1 MDLLPPCIDSSSTGN
16 SKGRSN
22 VWEHFTKQEPYSE
35 KKAKCNYCGDLIKY
49 SGGTSGMRNHL
60 MRCKE
65 NPNREAFK
73 RQKLSSS
80 TTEVSVSPSPTVSK
94 FDQNVSRMKLVK
106 MFVESEL
113 PFRFVEN
120 KGFRDFVWSLQPRF
134 ELPSRTTLRREMWE
148 LYEEEKAKL
157 KIFLSKQCERVCLTT
172 DTWTSI
178 QNLNYMSLTVHFID
192 KDWKL
197 QKEILNFSQTAG
209 HSGELIAKHVE
220 ACLNNWELK
229 RVLSISVDNA
239 TANDVGVQ
247 YLKRRMLSWNCLVLK
262 GEYVHMRCCAH
273 ILSLIVK
280 DGLKEIKDSISKIRG
295 AVKYVK
301 SSPARF
307 ARFKACVEQEGISY
321 QGIVCL
327 DVETWW
333 NSTYLMLEA
342 SLKYKDAFVLL
353 DMQDKK
359 FGIEM
364 AKSNGGV
371 PLEEDWE
378 YARSILPFLKIF
390 YDSTLRISGSSYVTS
405 HMYMNEVFGI
415 GKRIRQY
422 SESGDVSIKLMA
434 MRMKGKYEK
443 YWGNPN
449 GINILLLIA
458 VVLDPRSKLDF
469 VNYFI
474 DYLFESSMA
483 NELKAKLFS
492 SLKTLYE
499 QYQGIEEGSQ
509 SSQQESQLDDDDDD
523 PHGMCFYLRATGRR
537 FDYISEL
544 DKYLREDPEPY
555 MSVEFDIL
563 HWWKVNST
571 RFPILANMAREVLA
585 IPISTVA
592 SECAFSTGGRVVSP
606 YRSCLM
612 PKIVEVLV
620 CTQDWLKGTSF
631 SILFDEDP
639 KELDKFEPDELVIDT
654 EFDQVSIPQDL
665 MSATSEELFDFIAS
679 GLAKFVSKED
689 GRKREIGFTFS
700 FPVKQTSIDSGIL
713 IKWTKGFAVSGTV
726 LETNRVEES
735 QSHVHIMYFMG
746 PTYGV
751 RANNGCCCSFCSCLS
766 ACMVLAIVAQK
777 IENTIMLVFVL
788 ADHEPSMKGSKFGLV
803 HIYVELV
810 KSEIVD
816 IELICY

>member
-1 MDLLPPCIDSSSTGN
+1 
-16 SKGRSN
+16 
-22 VWEHFTKQEPYSE
+22 
-35 KKAKCNYCGDLIKY
+35 
-49 SGGTSGMRNHL
+49 
-60 MRCKE
+60 
-65 NPNREAFK
+65 
-73 RQKLSSS
+73 
-80 TTEVSVSPSPTVSK
+80 
-94 FDQNVSRMKLVK
+94 
-106 MFVESEL
+106 
-113 PFRFVEN
+113 
-120 KGFRDFVWSLQPRF
+120 
-134 ELPSRTTLRREMWE
+134 
-148 LYEEEKAKL
+148 
-157 KIFLSKQCERVCLTT
+157 
-172 DTWTSI
+172 
-178 QNLNYMSLTVHFID
+178 
-192 KDWKL
+192 
-197 QKEILNFSQTAG
+197 
-209 HSGELIAKHVE
+209 
-220 ACLNNWELK
+220 
-229 RVLSISVDNA
+229 
-239 TANDVGVQ
+239 
-247 YLKRRMLSWNCLVLK
+247 
-262 GEYVHMRCCAH
+262 MRCCAH

-280 DGLKEIKDSISKIRG
+280 DGLKEIKDSISKIWG

-301 SSPARF
+301 SSPARL

-321 QGIVCL
+321 KGIVCL
-327 DVETWW
+327 DVETRW

-390 YDSTLRISGSSYVTS
+390 YDSTLRISGSSYVTN

-449 GINILLLIA
+449 EINILLLIA

-474 DYLFESSMA
+474 DYLFESSRA
-483 NELKAKLFS
+483 NELKAKLLS

-509 SSQQESQLDDDDDD
+509 SSQQESQLDDDDND
-523 PHGMCFYLRATGRR
+523 PHYMRFYLRVTGRR

-571 RFPILANMAREVLA
+571 GFPLLANMAREVLA

-592 SECAFSTGGRVVSP
+592 SECAFSTRGRVVSP
-606 YRSCLM
+606 YRSCLT
-612 PKIVEVLV
+612 PKIVEALV
-620 CTQDWLKGTSF
+620 CTQDWLKGTPF

-639 KELDKFEPDELVIDT
+639 KELDKFE
-654 EFDQVSIPQDL
+654 Q
-665 MSATSEELFDFIAS
+665 
-679 GLAKFVSKED
+679 G
-689 GRKREIGFTFS
+689 EI
-700 FPVKQTSIDSGIL
+700 I
-713 IKWTKGFAVSGTV
+713 
-726 LETNRVEES
+726 
-735 QSHVHIMYFMG
+735 
-746 PTYGV
+746 
-751 RANNGCCCSFCSCLS
+751 
-766 ACMVLAIVAQK
+766 
-777 IENTIMLVFVL
+777 
-788 ADHEPSMKGSKFGLV
+788 
-803 HIYVELV
+803 
-810 KSEIVD
+810 
-816 IELICY
+816 

>member
-1 MDLLPPCIDSSSTGN
+1 MDHLPLCIDSSLTEN
-16 SKGRSN
+16 SKGRSD
-22 VWEHFTKQEPYSE
+22 VWGHFTKEEPYSE
-35 KKAKCNYCGDLIKY
+35 KKAKCNYCDNLIKY
-49 SGGTSGMRNHL
+49 LGGTSGMRNHL

-65 NPNREAFK
+65 NPNREACK
-73 RQKLSSS
+73 RQKLLSSS
-80 TTEVSVSPSPTVSK
+80 TEVSVSPSPTISK
-94 FDQNVSRMKLVK
+94 FDQNASRMKLVK
-106 MFVESEL
+106 MFVKSEL
-113 PFRFVEN
+113 PFRFVE
-120 KGFRDFVWSLQPRF
+120 KEDFRDFLWFLQPRF
-134 ELPSRTTLRREMWE
+134 EVPSLTTLRREIWE

-157 KIFLSKQCERVCLTT
+157 KMFLSKQCVRVCLTT
-172 DTWTSI
+172 NTWTSI
-178 QNLNYMSLTVHFID
+178 QNLNYMSLTTHFID
-192 KDWKL
+192 NDWKL
-197 QKEILNFSQTAG
+197 QKKILNFSQTTG
-209 HSGELIAKHVE
+209 HSGELIGKHVE

-229 RVLSISVDNA
+229 RVLSITVDNA

-262 GEYVHMRCCAH
+262 GDYVHMRCCAH

-280 DGLKEIKDSISKIRG
+280 DGLKEIKDSISKIRS

-301 SSPARF
+301 FSPARF

-321 QGIVCL
+321 EGIVCL
-327 DVETWW
+327 DVETRW

-390 YDSTLRISGSSYVTS
+390 YDSTLRISSSSYVTS
-405 HMYMNEVFGI
+405 HMYMKEVFAI

-422 SESGDVSIKLMA
+422 SKSDDVSIKLMA
-434 MRMKGKYEK
+434 MRMKGK
-443 YWGNPN
+443 N
-449 GINILLLIA
+449 
-458 VVLDPRSKLDF
+458 KLDF

-483 NELKAKLFS
+483 SELKEKLFS

-523 PHGMCFYLRATGRR
+523 PHCMNLYLKATGRR

-555 MSVEFDIL
+555 MQLVEFDIL

-592 SECAFSTGGRVVSP
+592 SDCLVKCVAETKDCHFAQITVFVFLTKTETQFHDALYAHSWYEVRGDNNISKKVWYHFKVRGDNNISKKSSLADLPLKNYYRYVVQSTDDFSSVDST
-606 YRSCLM
+606 
-612 PKIVEVLV
+612 IN
-620 CTQDWLKGTSF
+620 
-631 SILFDEDP
+631 DP
-639 KELDKFEPDELVIDT
+639 KAFFA
-654 EFDQVSIPQDL
+654 EF
-665 MSATSEELFDFIAS
+665 
-679 GLAKFVSKED
+679 FVS
-689 GRKREIGFTFS
+689 
-700 FPVKQTSIDSGIL
+700 
-713 IKWTKGFAVSGTV
+713 
-726 LETNRVEES
+726 
-735 QSHVHIMYFMG
+735 VHG
-746 PTYGV
+746 KT
-751 RANNGCCCSFCSCLS
+751 A
-766 ACMVLAIVAQK
+766 
-777 IENTIMLVFVL
+777 
-788 ADHEPSMKGSKFGLV
+788 
-803 HIYVELV
+803 
-810 KSEIVD
+810 
-816 IELICY
+816 

>member
-1 MDLLPPCIDSSSTGN
+1 
-16 SKGRSN
+16 
-22 VWEHFTKQEPYSE
+22 
-35 KKAKCNYCGDLIKY
+35 
-49 SGGTSGMRNHL
+49 
-60 MRCKE
+60 
-65 NPNREAFK
+65 
-73 RQKLSSS
+73 
-80 TTEVSVSPSPTVSK
+80 
-94 FDQNVSRMKLVK
+94 
-106 MFVESEL
+106 
-113 PFRFVEN
+113 
-120 KGFRDFVWSLQPRF
+120 
-134 ELPSRTTLRREMWE
+134 
-148 LYEEEKAKL
+148 
-157 KIFLSKQCERVCLTT
+157 
-172 DTWTSI
+172 
-178 QNLNYMSLTVHFID
+178 
-192 KDWKL
+192 
-197 QKEILNFSQTAG
+197 
-209 HSGELIAKHVE
+209 
-220 ACLNNWELK
+220 
-229 RVLSISVDNA
+229 
-239 TANDVGVQ
+239 
-247 YLKRRMLSWNCLVLK
+247 
-262 GEYVHMRCCAH
+262 MRCCAH

-301 SSPARF
+301 SSPTRF
-307 ARFKACVEQEGISY
+307 ARFKGCVEQEGISY

-327 DVETWW
+327 DVETRW

-353 DMQDKK
+353 DMQDTK

-474 DYLFESSMA
+474 DYLFESSKA
-483 NELKAKLFS
+483 NELKAKLLS

-523 PHGMCFYLRATGRR
+523 DPHGMRFYLRVTGRR

-606 YRSCLM
+606 YRSCLT
-612 PKIVEVLV
+612 PKIVEALV

-631 SILFDEDP
+631 SILFEEDP
-639 KELDKFEPDELVIDT
+639 KELDKFE
-654 EFDQVSIPQDL
+654 Q
-665 MSATSEELFDFIAS
+665 
-679 GLAKFVSKED
+679 G
-689 GRKREIGFTFS
+689 EI
-700 FPVKQTSIDSGIL
+700 I
-713 IKWTKGFAVSGTV
+713 
-726 LETNRVEES
+726 
-735 QSHVHIMYFMG
+735 
-746 PTYGV
+746 
-751 RANNGCCCSFCSCLS
+751 
-766 ACMVLAIVAQK
+766 
-777 IENTIMLVFVL
+777 
-788 ADHEPSMKGSKFGLV
+788 
-803 HIYVELV
+803 
-810 KSEIVD
+810 
-816 IELICY
+816 